1 MKIYP
6 YALASA
12 AVLGTAAVLVGSGV
26 SAQPVQV
33 TAEQLT
39 INQRISQAAVR
50 RSNSALNYLA
60 PVRTA
65 ATDAANT
72 GRDGVTPLNRVAGAG
87 EGWPTAAIA
96 NAAVTQAKIANGA
109 VGNAQLTHPIW
120 TVVAN
125 GTTATVVHTNANV
138 QVARTAGQVA
148 GVYTVTYPVNVTG
161 CTFAATLQGAAADA
175 DGAGFITVGPVPGN
189 ANAMNVTTWS
199 TAPALANRTFH
210 LTAHC

>member
-12 AVLGTAAVLVGSGV
+12 AVLGTAAVLVGTGV

-60 PVRTA
+60 PVRTP
-65 ATDAANT
+65 ATDTANT

-120 TVVAN
+120 TAVVNDN
-125 GTTATVVHTNANV
+125 GTVARTNANV
-138 QVARTAGQVA
+138 TASRTSTGI
-148 GVYTVTYPVNVTG
+148 YTATFPVDVTA
-161 CTFAATLQGAAADA
+161 CTFSATLQGTDP
-175 DGAGFITVGPVPGN
+175 AGSQTGFVNVGPVSGN
-189 ANAMNVTTWS
+189 ANAVTVTTWS
-199 TAPALANRTFH
+199 VGAAAADRTFH
-210 LTAHC
+210 LVAHC